1 MCTFAPQVRIMNAAP
16 EKTSKNLTIAM
27 IVSMVLW
34 GVSWPSSG
42 VLSAFG
48 SPIELGI
55 FRYLF
60 VVLSLL
66 LLLVVLKIPIK
77 ISRKGIPFVLISA
90 ALMAMYNYTFL
101 KGLQDGNAGAG
112 GILVTTM
119 NPIMAYIL
127 GMFIDWKRPNVNE
140 TIGISLGIIA
150 GLTMLEIWSNVNI
163 LADPWNGLFLLSA
176 FLWSVMSKFTS
187 KAGKYGSSFAFS
199 WWMYV
204 VTLLFMLPL
213 MDVSEMVRLVHIKE
227 FTFWG
232 NLLFGSVIVTTLA
245 TTMYFFATAKI
256 GAEKASSFIFTV
268 PFTAALSAWLILDEK
283 IEVHTIIGGVIGIGA
298 VYMINRKVR
307 V

>member
-1 MCTFAPQVRIMNAAP
+1 MNAAP

>member
-1 MCTFAPQVRIMNAAP
+1 MNGTP
-16 EKTSKNLTIAM
+16 EKTSTNLTFAM

-42 VLSAFG
+42 VLTAFG
-48 SPIELGI
+48 TPIELGI
-55 FRYLF
+55 FRYIL
-60 VVLSLL
+60 VIVSLL
-66 LLLVVLKIPIK
+66 LLMVILKIPIK

-90 ALMAMYNYTFL
+90 ALMAVYNYTFL
-101 KGLQDGNAGAG
+101 KGLQTGNAGAG

-150 GLTMLEIWSNVNI
+150 GLIMLEIWTNVNI
-163 LADPWNGLFLLSA
+163 LANPWNGLFLLSA

-204 VTLLFMLPL
+204 ATLLFLLPF
-213 MDVSEMVRLVHIKE
+213 MDVSEVVRLVQIKD
-227 FTFWG
+227 FNFWG
-232 NLLFGSVIVTTLA
+232 NLLFGSIIVTTLA

-268 PFTAALSAWLILDEK
+268 PFTAALSAWAILGEK
-283 IEVHTIIGGVIGIGA
+283 IEIHTIVGGVIGIGA
-298 VYMINRKVR
+298 VYMINRKMR

>member
-213 MDVSEMVRLVHIKE
+213 MDISEMVRLVQIKE

>member
-1 MCTFAPQVRIMNAAP
+1 MYASMNTTP
-16 EKTSKNLTIAM
+16 EKTSTNLTIAM
-27 IVSMVLW
+27 IISMVLW
-34 GVSWPSSG
+34 GVSWPSSH
-42 VLSAFG
+42 VLTAYG
-48 SPIELGI
+48 TPIELGI
-55 FRYLF
+55 FRYIL
-60 VVLSLL
+60 VILSLL
-66 LLLVVLKIPIK
+66 LLLIILKIPIK

-90 ALMAMYNYTFL
+90 ALMAVYNYSFL
-101 KGLQDGNAGAG
+101 KGLQTGNAGAG

-127 GMFIDWKRPNVNE
+127 GIIIDWKRPNRNE
-140 TIGISLGIIA
+140 AIGITLGIIA

-163 LADPWNGLFLLSA
+163 LANPWNGLFLLSA

-187 KAGKYGSSFAFS
+187 KAGRYGSSFSFS

-204 VTLLFMLPL
+204 ATLIFLLPF
-213 MDVSEMVRLVHIKE
+213 MDVSEVVRLVQIKD
-227 FTFWG
+227 FNFWG

-268 PFTAALSAWLILDEK
+268 PFTAALSAWAILGEK
-283 IEVHTIIGGVIGIGA
+283 IEIHTIIGGVVGIGA

>member
-1 MCTFAPQVRIMNAAP
+1 MSETPD
-16 EKTSKNLTIAM
+16 KTSKNLTIAM

-55 FRYLF
+55 FRYLL
-60 VVLSLL
+60 VILSLL
-66 LLLVVLKIPIK
+66 VLLIILKIPIK
-77 ISRKGIPFVLISA
+77 IARRGIPFVLISA
-90 ALMAMYNYTFL
+90 ALMAMYNYAFL
-101 KGLQDGNAGAG
+101 RGLHDGNAGAG

-150 GLTMLEIWSNVNI
+150 GLTMLEIWSNINI
-163 LADPWNGLFLLSA
+163 LDNPWNGLFLLSA

-187 KAGKYGSSFAFS
+187 KAGRYGSSFAFS

-204 VTLLFMLPL
+204 ATLLFLLPF
-213 MDVSEMVRLVHIKE
+213 MDVSEVVRLVQITE
-227 FTFWG
+227 WTFWG

-245 TTMYFFATAKI
+245 TTIYFFATAKI

-268 PFTAALSAWLILDEK
+268 PFTAALSAWAILGEK
-283 IEVHTIIGGVIGIGA
+283 IEIHTIVGGVMGIGA
-298 VYMINRKVR
+298 VYMINRKVSG
-307 V
+307 